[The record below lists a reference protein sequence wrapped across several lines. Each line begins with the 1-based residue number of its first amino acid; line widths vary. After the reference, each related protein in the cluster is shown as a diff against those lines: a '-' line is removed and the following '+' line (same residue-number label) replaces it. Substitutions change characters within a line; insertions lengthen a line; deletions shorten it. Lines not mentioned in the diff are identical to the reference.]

1 MKRSCI
7 YVVISSVCI
16 IASFPQWAP
25 HLEREIKKRQNSWK
39 PPIREMETGKIAI
52 DHLDDNNYNTWST
65 RLVFLLKTRKLQ
77 QALLPDFDAAR
88 NADVD
93 VQAQAISGLHVKDHL
108 LSIIKDAK
116 TARDAWEQLAK
127 LFKDKSKAKI
137 SQLRR
142 ELNSLKMERGE
153 TVTRYIA
160 RAHDLRDELV
170 AAGDTLFH
178 HDIITHV
185 LSGLPS
191 S

>member
-1 MKRSCI
+1 
-7 YVVISSVCI
+7 
-16 IASFPQWAP
+16 
-25 HLEREIKKRQNSWK
+25 
-39 PPIREMETGKIAI
+39 METGKIAI
-52 DHLDDNNYNTWST
+52 DHLDDNNYTTWST

-88 NADVD
+88 NVDVD
-93 VQAQAISGLHVKDHL
+93 MQAQAIIGLHVKDHL

-160 RAHDLRDELV
+160 RATDLRDELV

-178 HDIITHV
+178 HDIITPV

-191 S
+191 SYAMTVALLQDKMDDESTLSD